1 MYGRRVHEAVIVA
14 GVAESGV
21 TIHAVD
27 EIYDHGPVIAQRSV
41 PLAVGET
48 ADSLEAKVTALEPA
62 FFVETLRRIADGD
75 LALPD

>member
-1 MYGRRVHEAVIVA
+1 
-14 GVAESGV
+14 V

-41 PLAVGET
+41 PLESGDT
-48 ADSLEAKVTALEPA
+48 ADSLEARITALEPA

-75 LALPD
+75 LILPD